1 MQGFLQKSAKIKKGD
16 YMLPKDLKDE
26 IVKTLQNKKAMDI
39 TVINIAEQTTIADYF
54 IIATAKNAA
63 QAKALVESLEESLEK
78 KETRALR
85 KEGVREA
92 RWVVIDYAS
101 VIVHIFN
108 DETRDFYNLE
118 KLWIKGDNVEKIV

>member
-1 MQGFLQKSAKIKKGD
+1 
-16 YMLPKDLKDE
+16 MLPKDLKDE